1 MSKVNIQIEV
11 PEELHGTEL
20 EEKFL
25 SAAQELLQEQVVLR
39 LFEKG
44 EISSG
49 YAAHLLGMSRYDFIE
64 LLGKRRI
71 PLINYGSK
79 EEVEQ
84 EFQVVDDL
92 LNRTKQEERNAE

>member
-1 MSKVNIQIEV
+1 MTKVNVQIEV
-11 PEELHGTEL
+11 PEAVKGTPV

-44 EISSG
+44 DISSG
-49 YAAHLLGMSRYDFIE
+49 YAAELLGITRYDFIE
-64 LLGKRRI
+64 LLGKHRI
-71 PLINYGSK
+71 PVFNYGSK

-84 EFQVVDDL
+84 EFQTAKDL
-92 LNRTKQEERNAE
+92 HQQLEQGK